1 MQESLS
7 LIESFLL
14 GPSFRRR
21 SQTIPT
27 ISQTKEPLELLNIV
41 VLSAINDYII
51 IKKDELQNVVSQW
64 YDVKDKEEDVQH
76 IINILNYCLF
86 NTILY
91 FKLKMIPISWKKI
104 MKSSQ
109 KTHKVLDDNIV
120 TMLDI

>member
-1 MQESLS
+1 M
-7 LIESFLL
+7 
-14 GPSFRRR
+14 
-21 SQTIPT
+21 
-27 ISQTKEPLELLNIV
+27 NIV
-41 VLSAINDYII
+41 VLNAINDYII
-51 IKKDELQNVVSQW
+51 IKKDELQNVVSQL